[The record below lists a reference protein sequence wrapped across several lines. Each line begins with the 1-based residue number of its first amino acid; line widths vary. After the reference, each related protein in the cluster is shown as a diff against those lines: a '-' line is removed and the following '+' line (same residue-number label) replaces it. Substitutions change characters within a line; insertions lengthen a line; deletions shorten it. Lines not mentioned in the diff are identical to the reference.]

1 MERTI
6 VIGDVHGC
14 FFELMALLEEIRV
27 RDTDRLIFVGD
38 LIAKGPSSREVLEFI
53 RQRRKCE
60 SVLGNHEHALLRLC
74 SGDEGIEVDR
84 THLRA
89 AAALGDELGLYL
101 ERISQFPPYLD
112 LGDYMVVHAGIRP
125 GLPLEKQSLEDLTQL
140 RMLDDARQ
148 GSGVGTP
155 WYERYRGHKTVIF
168 GHTVFETPLLEEKAI
183 GIDTG
188 CVYGGSLTAVV
199 LPERRLVSMP
209 AVKAYA
215 GRRGGASWLRG

>member
-14 FFELMALLEEIRV
+14 YFELMALLEEVRA
-27 RDTDRLIFVGD
+27 RDTDRIIFVGD
-38 LIAKGPSSREVLEFI
+38 VIAKGPSSREVLEFI
-53 RQRRKCE
+53 RRRRKCE
-60 SVLGNHEHALLRLC
+60 SVLGNHEHALLRLL
-74 SGDEGIEVDR
+74 SGDEQIEVDR

-89 AAALGDELGLYL
+89 AAALGGELSVYM

-112 LGDYMVVHAGIRP
+112 LGDYLVVHAGIRP

-140 RMLDDARQ
+140 RTLNGGGA
-148 GSGVGTP
+148 SVP
-155 WYERYRGHKTVIF
+155 WYERYRGHKKVIF
-168 GHTVFETPLLEEKAI
+168 GHTVFAAPLLTENAI

>member
-1 MERTI
+1 MTERTI

-14 FFELMALLEEIRV
+14 YFELMALLEEIRV

-60 SVLGNHEHALLRLC
+60 SVLGNHEHTLLRLC
-74 SGDEGIEVDR
+74 SGDEDVEIDR
-84 THLRA
+84 GHLRA
-89 AAALGDELGLYL
+89 AAALANELGLYM
-101 ERISQFPPYLD
+101 EQVSRFPPYLD
-112 LGDYMVVHAGIRP
+112 LGDYLVVHAGIRP
-125 GLPLEKQSLEDLTQL
+125 GLPPEKQSLEDLTEL
-140 RMLDDARQ
+140 RMLNGGRPGA
-148 GSGVGTP
+148 GVAMP

-168 GHTVFETPLLEEKAI
+168 GHTVFATPLLKENAI

-209 AVKAYA
+209 AVKAYTS
-215 GRRGGASWLRG
+215 RGGASWLRG